1 MAYYSDLMNKKSH
14 LFFISRIYIYLGH
27 FAIGDYIEEESLDFL
42 ELMPNDIYWE
52 YCVAMSPKTW
62 SLLPNLNE
70 FIMRV
75 AQSGIQKNWELM
87 VNLTLIKMFVVV
99 F

>member
-1 MAYYSDLMNKKSH
+1 
-14 LFFISRIYIYLGH
+14 
-27 FAIGDYIEEESLDFL
+27 
-42 ELMPNDIYWE
+42 MPNDIYWE
-52 YCVAMSPKTW
+52 YCVAMSSKTW

-87 VNLTLIKMFVVV
+87 VN
-99 F
+99 